1 MVTRSLFA
9 ALVLTFASN
18 ATAQQPRPVA
28 PAPSAPPSAVAPAAT
43 NAVPAAT
50 TAQPVGSVP
59 PAPSAPVAPVAAVA
73 PAVPANGSL
82 RHAPI
87 SYAQAGAPIRI
98 RASIDHP
105 EAVRRAV
112 LIYRGADGRTTEV
125 AFERAPNGP
134 YAAVIPADQVR
145 PPSVEY
151 AIELEDLAGKR
162 HAAYAARADLH
173 SIEVVE
179 ERADAQERAELARVG
194 GRRSVFSA
202 SGEYVSFGQSQDQLT
217 GAEINDG
224 YYRIEGV
231 FTYRFLRTVSEF
243 GIRGGVVRG
252 RSPVPDAQDS
262 TKVGLNYG
270 SPWARFRVTDIVHV
284 DAQLLTSLTEKG
296 FSGGFGGALHLGDV
310 YGSELVLGFESIQVF
325 GTRVYSRVDVATRT
339 PFKLSAVVEA
349 TDTPHANR
357 FGVRLYGEIGAD
369 LSSGFSLAVRGG
381 YQARDSASGG
391 PSAGVTVAYAF

>member
-1 MVTRSLFA
+1 MVTGKARRLIA
-9 ALVLTFASN
+9 ALVLTFASS
-18 ATAQQPRPVA
+18 AAAQQPRPAA
-28 PAPSAPPSAVAPAAT
+28 PAPSATPSAPPA
-43 NAVPAAT
+43 PAAT
-50 TAQPVGSVP
+50 TAVPAGSTP
-59 PAPSAPVAPVAAVA
+59 AAPSAPAAAPSL
-73 PAVPANGSL
+73 PATGSL

-105 EAVRRAV
+105 EAVRRAI
-112 LIYRGADGRTTEV
+112 LIYRGADDRTTEV

-151 AIELEDLAGKR
+151 AIELEDLAGTR
-162 HAAYAARADLH
+162 HAAYAARDDLH

-217 GAEINDG
+217 GAEINDW
-224 YYRIEGV
+224 YYRVEGV

-296 FSGGFGGALHLGDV
+296 FSGGVGGALHLGDV

-369 LSSGFSLAVRGG
+369 LSSGFFLAARGG